1 MFFYVEALILRAHD
15 SGGVSPAERARHA
28 THKHLV
34 AAVTAEDVSTSVL
47 IITLYVIT
55 ATNPAGPCLV
65 VIESVLDTTVFGLIK
80 TIFLA
85 HYCDGAPSHIRSN
98 GASWFS
104 WDV

>member
-65 VIESVLDTTVFGLIK
+65 VIESVLDTTVFGLIE